1 MTTGKRTPL
10 RLGLAGLSHDH
21 ISIAEHISPDDFEIV
36 GAYDADPALLSAVA
50 PTLGVP
56 KDRRYTDLTAMVAAT
71 RPDAVAA
78 LGSIFDHLAVVEA
91 CAPAGVNVMVE
102 KPLAVSVDHAL
113 RIFGLSER
121 HGIHVLTNY
130 ETTWYASNAQVFRE
144 VRDGLI
150 GMPRK
155 VLVRA
160 GHAGPIES
168 GCQPQFLA
176 WLTNPALSGGGALS
190 DFGCYG
196 ANLATFLMEGRTP
209 NSVTAMTRTFKPEL
223 YREIE
228 DDALVVLAYDGVEV
242 VIQASWNWPYQR
254 KDMEIH
260 GIGGSL
266 IAADSETVW
275 FQRAGESRAELLSP
289 APLPRR
295 LGEPFAYFAAV
306 LRGEEAPAPH
316 ALSALANNLAVVRIL
331 DAARRSAKAG
341 RTVPLTGAS
350 A

>member
-1 MTTGKRTPL
+1 MNIQGRPSL

-21 ISIAEHISPDDFEIV
+21 ISIVAHISPDDFEIV
-36 GAYDADPALLSAVA
+36 GAYDADPTLLSAVA
-50 PTLGVP
+50 RTLRIP
-56 KDRRYTDLTAMVAAT
+56 EDRRCGDLAAMVSAT
-71 RPDAVAA
+71 KPDAVAA
-78 LGSIFDHLAVVEA
+78 FGSIHDHLPVVEV
-91 CAPAGVNVMVE
+91 CAPAGVHVMVE

-113 RIFGLSER
+113 RIVDLAER

-130 ETTWYASNAQVFRE
+130 ETTWYPSNARVFRD
-144 VRDGLI
+144 VRDGVI
-150 GMPRK
+150 GIPRK
-155 VLVRA
+155 ILIRV

-176 WLTNPALSGGGALS
+176 WLTNPALGGGGALS

-196 ANLATFLMEGRTP
+196 ANLATFLMEGRMP
-209 NSVTAMTRTFKPEL
+209 NSVNAITRTFKPAL

-260 GIGGSL
+260 GSRGSL
-266 IAADSETVW
+266 IAADPETVW
-275 FQRAGESRAELLSP
+275 LRRAGESRAELLSP
-289 APLPRR
+289 APLPRLR
-295 LGEPFAYFAAV
+295 SEPFAYFAAV

-331 DAARRSAKAG
+331 DAARRSAAAG
-341 RTVPLTGAS
+341 RTVPLAGA
-350 A
+350 AA